1 MGTLE
6 TFKAP
11 VENIPLSVAP
21 METLTPRVLPA
32 TEVATAEL
40 VSIETLQDEVA
51 ESEVNITTSAY
62 TGKNCRILNLVHIFQ
77 YLLLNPKNFVEAPAE
92 VGPIVMSE
100 PEQEEEVTPPV
111 IDLMMLGLIHQ
122 KVIQQ

>member
-6 TFKAP
+6 TFKAL
-11 VENIPLSVAP
+11 VENIPLPVAP
-21 METLTPRVLPA
+21 IETLTPRVLPA

-40 VSIETLQDEVA
+40 VSIETPQDEVE
-51 ESEVNITTSAY
+51 ESEVNITTSASA
-62 TGKNCRILNLVHIFQ
+62 GKNCSILNLVHIFR
-77 YLLLNPKNFVEAPAE
+77 YLLLNPKNFVEAPAK

-111 IDLMMLGLIHQ
+111 IDLMMGLIHQ